1 MSAFDITNLY
11 EARVIQ
17 AVRQY
22 AKVHFPQDQQPDV
35 DLLEDV
41 VCLALN
47 QLPAHYVRHPVDAMF
62 YLSVAEQ
69 KRIEQAI
76 GQAVKY
82 AFAHIARDL
91 RPTLPKQS
99 AS

>member
-1 MSAFDITNLY
+1 MSTFDITNLY

-22 AKVHFPQDQQPDV
+22 AKEHFPPDQAPDS

-47 QLPAHYVRHPVDAMF
+47 QLPARYVRHQVYAMF
-62 YLSVAEQ
+62 YLSGAEQ
-69 KRIEQAI
+69 KRIDQAI
-76 GQAVKY
+76 KQAVSY
-82 AFAHIARDL
+82 AFAHVAQDFRS
-91 RPTLPKQS
+91 K
-99 AS
+99 